1 MSGHLD
7 TCRARVCAYAQELQD
22 AAMAGRLNESAIEG
36 LVRSFLE
43 QPTYWPEQREALLRE
58 AMEGLE

>member
-1 MSGHLD
+1 
-7 TCRARVCAYAQELQD
+7 
-22 AAMAGRLNESAIEG
+22 MAGRLNESAIEG